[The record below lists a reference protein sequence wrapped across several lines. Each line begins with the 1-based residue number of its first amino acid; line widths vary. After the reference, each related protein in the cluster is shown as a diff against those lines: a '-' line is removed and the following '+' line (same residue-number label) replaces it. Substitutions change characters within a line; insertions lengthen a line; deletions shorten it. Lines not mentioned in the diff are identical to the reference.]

1 MNLFQFEELTDRI
14 GRRAAAPMA
23 RSISIVYREAFRCYN
38 RRMAF
43 VVVLEDD
50 PSRVAA
56 MRRVLSELL
65 PAAEMLAFDNAPDA
79 VAFLNVYLL
88 VQNGRIPK

>member
-1 MNLFQFEELTDRI
+1 
-14 GRRAAAPMA
+14 
-23 RSISIVYREAFRCYN
+23 
-38 RRMAF
+38 